1 MAHSSTS
8 FVPATTQTRQTSSL
22 SVARTLFRSC
32 ISCVPPFCYA
42 SMSIFTPGRVR
53 VIDRHVCRPS
63 RLLSSRLPYHRPSLV
78 PTRRFSLF
86 VRSMVHRVKTSVR
99 SMSNPRSNSIRRL
112 TAASSNF
119 GLHLLT
125 KTPDVDE
132 DIFPFGGGLSG
143 HHGLVSDMTFCGGP
157 TDDIARYI
165 ATVSGAR
172 RP

>member
-1 MAHSSTS
+1 
-8 FVPATTQTRQTSSL
+8 
-22 SVARTLFRSC
+22 
-32 ISCVPPFCYA
+32 
-42 SMSIFTPGRVR
+42 
-53 VIDRHVCRPS
+53 
-63 RLLSSRLPYHRPSLV
+63 
-78 PTRRFSLF
+78 
-86 VRSMVHRVKTSVR
+86 MVHRVKKFR
-99 SMSNPRSNSIRRL
+99 HKYEQPRSNPIRRL

-157 TDDIARYI
+157 TDDIARYV